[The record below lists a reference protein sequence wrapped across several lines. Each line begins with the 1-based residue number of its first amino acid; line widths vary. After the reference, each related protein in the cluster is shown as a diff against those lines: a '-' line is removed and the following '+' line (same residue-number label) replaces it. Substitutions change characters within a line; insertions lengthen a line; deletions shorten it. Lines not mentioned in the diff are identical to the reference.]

1 MIKGVTLL
9 MNTARLFSLDS
20 MYETK
25 KNKILEDAYRLSE
38 PDEVEA
44 YYFKIN
50 DLGVTSLVCPNFIQK
65 IKELLDVEIDK
76 AVILI
81 DFDGIEEISAQFAED
96 YIEFIITE
104 KHKILSINKNI
115 SVQNQL
121 NYSIINYFIYEE
133 TLNI

>member
-50 DLGVTSLVCPNFIQK
+50 DLGVTSLICPNFIQK

-121 NYSIINYFIYEE
+121 NYAIINYFTYEE

>member
-121 NYSIINYFIYEE
+121 NYAIINYFTYEE

>member
-1 MIKGVTLL
+1 MLKGVTLL
-9 MNTARLFSLDS
+9 ANTTKLFSLDS
-20 MYETK
+20 MFETK

-38 PDEVEA
+38 PEDVEA

-50 DLGVTSLVCPNFIQK
+50 DLGVTSLICPNFIQK

-81 DFDGIEEISAQFAED
+81 DFSGIDEISAQFAED
-96 YIEFIITE
+96 YIEFMITE
-104 KHKILSINKNI
+104 KHKILSINTNI

-121 NYSIINYFIYEE
+121 NYAIIDYFI
-133 TLNI
+133 

>member
-81 DFDGIEEISAQFAED
+81 DFDGIEEVSAQFAED

-121 NYSIINYFIYEE
+121 NYAIINYFTYEE

>member
-1 MIKGVTLL
+1 MLKGVTLL
-9 MNTARLFSLDS
+9 ANTTKLFSLDS
-20 MYETK
+20 MFETK

-38 PDEVEA
+38 PEDVEA

-50 DLGVTSLVCPNFIQK
+50 DLGVTSLICPNFIQK

-81 DFDGIEEISAQFAED
+81 DFSGIDEISAQFAED
-96 YIEFIITE
+96 YIEFMITE
-104 KHKILSINKNI
+104 KHKILSINTNI

-121 NYSIINYFIYEE
+121 NYAILDYFI
-133 TLNI
+133 

>member
-1 MIKGVTLL
+1 MLKGVTLL
-9 MNTARLFSLDS
+9 ADTTNLFSLDS
-20 MYETK
+20 MFETK

-38 PDEVEA
+38 PENVEA

-50 DLGVTSLVCPNFIQK
+50 DLGVTSLICPNFIQK

-81 DFDGIEEISAQFAED
+81 DFDGIDEISAQFAED
-96 YIEFIITE
+96 YIEFMITE
-104 KHKILSINKNI
+104 KHKILSINTNI

-121 NYSIINYFIYEE
+121 NYAIIDYFI
-133 TLNI
+133 

>member
-1 MIKGVTLL
+1 MLKGVTLL
-9 MNTARLFSLDS
+9 ANTTKLFSLDS

-38 PDEVEA
+38 PEDVEA

-50 DLGVTSLVCPNFIQK
+50 DLGVTSLICPNFIQK

-81 DFDGIEEISAQFAED
+81 DFSGIDEISAQFAED
-96 YIEFIITE
+96 YIEFMITE
-104 KHKILSINKNI
+104 KHKILSINTNI

-121 NYSIINYFIYEE
+121 NYAILDYFI
-133 TLNI
+133 

>member
-1 MIKGVTLL
+1 MLKGVTLL
-9 MNTARLFSLDS
+9 ANTTKLFSLDS
-20 MYETK
+20 MFEIK

-38 PDEVEA
+38 PEDVEA

-50 DLGVTSLVCPNFIQK
+50 DLGVTSLICPNFIQK

-81 DFDGIEEISAQFAED
+81 DFTGIDEISAQFAED
-96 YIEFIITE
+96 YIEFMITE
-104 KHKILSINKNI
+104 KHKILSINTNI

-121 NYSIINYFIYEE
+121 NYAILDYFI
-133 TLNI
+133 

>member
-1 MIKGVTLL
+1 MLKGVTLL
-9 MNTARLFSLDS
+9 TNTINLFSLDS

-38 PDEVEA
+38 PENVEA
-44 YYFKIN
+44 YYFKIS
-50 DLGVTSLVCPNFIQK
+50 DLGVTSLICPNFIQK
-65 IKELLDVEIDK
+65 IKELLDTEINT

-104 KHKILSINKNI
+104 KHKIFSINKNI

-121 NYSIINYFIYEE
+121 NYAILNYFV
-133 TLNI
+133 

>member
-1 MIKGVTLL
+1 MLKGVTLL
-9 MNTARLFSLDS
+9 TNTTNLFSLDS

-38 PDEVEA
+38 PENVEA
-44 YYFKIN
+44 YYFKIS
-50 DLGVTSLVCPNFIQK
+50 DLGVTSLICPNFIQK
-65 IKELLDVEIDK
+65 IKELLDTEINT

-81 DFDGIEEISAQFAED
+81 DFDEIEEISAQFAED

-104 KHKILSINKNI
+104 KHKIFSINKNI

-121 NYSIINYFIYEE
+121 NYAILNYFV
-133 TLNI
+133 

>member
-1 MIKGVTLL
+1 MLKGVTLL
-9 MNTARLFSLDS
+9 ANTTKLFSLDS
-20 MYETK
+20 MFETK

-38 PDEVEA
+38 PEDVEA

-50 DLGVTSLVCPNFIQK
+50 DLGVTSLICPNFIQK

-81 DFDGIEEISAQFAED
+81 DFTGIDEISAQFAED
-96 YIEFIITE
+96 YIEFMITE
-104 KHKILSINKNI
+104 KHKILSINTNI

-121 NYSIINYFIYEE
+121 NYAIIDYFI
-133 TLNI
+133 

>member
-1 MIKGVTLL
+1 MLKGVTLL
-9 MNTARLFSLDS
+9 ANTTKLFSLDS
-20 MYETK
+20 MFEIK

-38 PDEVEA
+38 PEDVEA

-50 DLGVTSLVCPNFIQK
+50 DLGVTSLICPNFIQK

-81 DFDGIEEISAQFAED
+81 DFTGIDEISAQFAED
-96 YIEFIITE
+96 YIEFMITE
-104 KHKILSINKNI
+104 KHKILSINTNI

-121 NYSIINYFIYEE
+121 NYAIIDYFI
-133 TLNI
+133 

>member
-50 DLGVTSLVCPNFIQK
+50 NLGVTSLVCPNFIQK

-96 YIEFIITE
+96 YIEFMITE

-121 NYSIINYFIYEE
+121 NYAIINYFTYEE

>member
-38 PDEVEA
+38 PDEVED

-121 NYSIINYFIYEE
+121 NYAIINYFTYEE